1 MSKSESIAE
10 LAKALC
16 KAQSEMGGAVKDAKN
31 PFFKSSYADLT
42 SVIKAIKEPFNNN
55 GLSYMQFPVT
65 ASLDLVGESDGIA
78 IGKVVGVQTILM
90 HTSGQYIE
98 SEFYLPITKADPQA
112 AGSAITYAR
121 RYSLQAM
128 AGIPTADD
136 DAEAAMFRN
145 EPNVNQV
152 CDEASKR
159 NTQSIRAIKE
169 YLADPTEGNIAFAK
183 EAFGEISHEDQMA
196 MWHAPTKVPSA
207 PFTTEER
214 KLLKS

>member
-1 MSKSESIAE
+1 MKRERMMNKSESIAE

-55 GLSYMQFPVT
+55 GLSYIQFPVT
-65 ASLDLVGESDGIA
+65 SSGGN
-78 IGKVVGVQTILM
+78 GVGVKTVLM
-90 HTSGQYIE
+90 HTSGQFIE
-98 SEFYLPITKADPQA
+98 SEFYLPLVKADPQA
-112 AGSAITYAR
+112 GGSAITYAR
-121 RYSLQAM
+121 RYALQAL

-152 CDEASKR
+152 CDEAVKR

-169 YLADPTEGNIAFAK
+169 YLQDPTESNVAFAK

>member
-1 MSKSESIAE
+1 MNKSESIAE

-55 GLSYMQFPVT
+55 GLSYIQFPVT
-65 ASLDLVGESDGIA
+65 SSGGN
-78 IGKVVGVQTILM
+78 GVGVKTVLM

-98 SEFYLPITKADPQA
+98 SEFYLPLVKADPQA
-112 AGSAITYAR
+112 GGSAITYAR
-121 RYSLQAM
+121 RYALQAL

-152 CDEASKR
+152 CDEAVKR

-169 YLADPTEGNIAFAK
+169 YLQDPTESNVAFAK

>member
-1 MSKSESIAE
+1 MNKSESIAE

-55 GLSYMQFPVT
+55 GLSYIQFPVT
-65 ASLDLVGESDGIA
+65 SSGGN
-78 IGKVVGVQTILM
+78 GVGVKTVLM

-98 SEFYLPITKADPQA
+98 SEFYLPLVKADPQA
-112 AGSAITYAR
+112 GGSAITYAR
-121 RYSLQAM
+121 RYALQAL

-169 YLADPTEGNIAFAK
+169 YLQDPTESNIAFAK

>member
-1 MSKSESIAE
+1 MNKSESIAE

-42 SVIKAIKEPFNNN
+42 SVIKAINEPFNNN
-55 GLSYMQFPVT
+55 GLSYIQFPVT
-65 ASLDLVGESDGIA
+65 SSGGN
-78 IGKVVGVQTILM
+78 GVGVKTVLM
-90 HTSGQYIE
+90 HTSGQVIE
-98 SEFYLPITKADPQA
+98 SEFYLPLVKADPQA
-112 AGSAITYAR
+112 GGSAITYAR
-121 RYSLQAM
+121 RYALQAL

-152 CDEASKR
+152 CDEAVKR

-183 EAFGEISHEDQMA
+183 EAFAEISHEDQMA